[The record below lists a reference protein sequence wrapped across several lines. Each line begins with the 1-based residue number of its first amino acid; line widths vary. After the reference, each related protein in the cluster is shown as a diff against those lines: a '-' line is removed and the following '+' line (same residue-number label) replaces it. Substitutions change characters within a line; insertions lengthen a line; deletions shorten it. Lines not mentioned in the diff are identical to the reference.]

1 MLGSHVY
8 LNASGVQG
16 NGLKETYKQLI
27 QKAFWPKYWNAK
39 QTTFYVAAGTSNS
52 QMEENFS
59 LFWGLAIMAYE
70 QTLVSDDTRF
80 DRYMA
85 GRLQRADAAGESRA

>member
-1 MLGSHVY
+1 MVDPTDSVLGSHVY

-39 QTTFYVAAGTSNS
+39 QTTFYVAAGNLEQPDGGELLAVLGPGDHGSTSRRS
-52 QMEENFS
+52 S
-59 LFWGLAIMAYE
+59 PTTPASIATWPATSA
-70 QTLVSDDTRF
+70 R
-80 DRYMA
+80 
-85 GRLQRADAAGESRA
+85 